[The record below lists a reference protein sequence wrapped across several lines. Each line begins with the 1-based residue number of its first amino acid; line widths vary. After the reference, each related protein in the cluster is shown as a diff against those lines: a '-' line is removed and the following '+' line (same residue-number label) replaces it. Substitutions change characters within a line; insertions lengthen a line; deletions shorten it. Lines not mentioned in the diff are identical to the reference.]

1 MQLNVQPQSPGNNN
15 NNIAHVS
22 PGVLRSH
29 VLRNNMFS
37 LLEMHHLKE
46 KNRLLKAKTEIIAD
60 IHFQFFISGCKF
72 CAHLVLQ
79 ILFSAHCYNAIELL
93 QLLRGIDI
101 DLSQSSSA
109 TSSSEKINQKDVTT
123 SRNTLSPPNISTL
136 LDMSLSNLPTGSM
149 YISKDLLYTIVT
161 NLNGL
166 NSILFN
172 NIFSVSYE
180 STIMMVLI
188 S

>member
-1 MQLNVQPQSPGNNN
+1 M
-15 NNIAHVS
+15 
-22 PGVLRSH
+22 
-29 VLRNNMFS
+29 
-37 LLEMHHLKE
+37 
-46 KNRLLKAKTEIIAD
+46 KAKTEIIAD
-60 IHFQFFISGCKF
+60 IHFQFFISCCKF
-72 CAHLVLQ
+72 CTHLVLQ

-109 TSSSEKINQKDVTT
+109 TSSSENINQKDVTT

-136 LDMSLSNLPTGSM
+136 LDMSLSKLPTGSM

-166 NSILFN
+166 NSIIFN

-180 STIMMVLI
+180 NTIMMVLI
-188 S
+188 SCKLCIFEHII

>member
-1 MQLNVQPQSPGNNN
+1 MQIYIFN
-15 NNIAHVS
+15 
-22 PGVLRSH
+22 
-29 VLRNNMFS
+29 FS
-37 LLEMHHLKE
+37 YLV
-46 KNRLLKAKTEIIAD
+46 A
-60 IHFQFFISGCKF
+60 S

-79 ILFSAHCYNAIELL
+79 ILFSARCYNAIELL

-109 TSSSEKINQKDVTT
+109 TSSSENINQKDVTT

-188 S
+188 SWKLCIFEHIILKFIDQILRK